1 VFRKTFPCWMIALIL
16 LSLNSHATV
25 AQGVPSG
32 KTAKLAF
39 CHECISIRVGLPRV
53 ARGPA
58 ADIADNTF
66 SELQLPNGRF
76 RGFDAHGDTRAIDG
90 AQPWDMGGPAR
101 MVMTP
106 GKPGSND
113 SCGQWIQHVE
123 LTGNTVLAFVHD
135 ETACRYQAGQTHK
148 SMSLAVSKD
157 YGLTWKDL
165 GQVITGTDAPTAN
178 KNTGEGDCTFVNG
191 HDGYYYAYCGRPRDH
206 AAIALRAPVSNP
218 GPGRWM
224 KFYQGEWSQPGLGGD
239 ATNLN
244 LTLSKGQS
252 LNTSAAYWT
261 TTGETILTGNQDSS
275 NKGVYFSSDHKTF
288 TDLKEPLLVLDPG
301 IWKRPD
307 PSEVVGYAVIL
318 DAKTGSNQLSNSW
331 MLTYAYWPP
340 YEGSDKK
347 LLVFRDVDVT
357 LSDKPVTPQVGVLL
371 ARWYNSAL
379 HDRWSTTAAAP
390 PVNGSAY
397 KLETTLGYVMTVA
410 KAGGKPSVKVED
422 CVSPWPGHPDHM
434 LETAGACEA
443 GHYQRLRTAGWVY
456 SSPQENSIPLYR
468 CYNDQDHSHFASNQQ
483 DCEKIGKMERLLG
496 YALKQ

>member
-1 VFRKTFPCWMIALIL
+1 VPRISSFVPLHVLMMVLVGLNPCVPLAKGQTKTSPT
-16 LSLNSHATV
+16 SV
-25 AQGVPSG
+25 
-32 KTAKLAF
+32 

-53 ARGPA
+53 ERGPA

-66 SELQLPNGRF
+66 SELQLPDGHF

-90 AQPWDMGGPAR
+90 SEPWDMNGPAR
-101 MVMTP
+101 TVLTP
-106 GKPGSND
+106 GKPGSYD

-148 SMSLAVSKD
+148 SMSMAVSKD

-191 HDGYYYAYCGRPRDH
+191 HDGYYYAYCGRPRDR
-206 AAIALRAPVSNP
+206 AAIALRAPTSNP
-218 GPGRWM
+218 GPGQWM
-224 KFYQGEWSQPGLGGD
+224 KFHQGKWSQPGLGGD

-244 LTLSKGQS
+244 LGLGKGRG

-261 TTGETILTGNQDSS
+261 TTSETILPGFQGGS
-275 NKGVYFSSDHKTF
+275 NKGVYFSSDHTTF
-288 TDLKEPLLVLDPG
+288 SGLQEPLMVLDPG

-331 MLTYAYWPP
+331 MLVYAYWPP
-340 YEGSDKK
+340 YEGGDKK
-347 LLVFRDVDVT
+347 YLVFRDVTVS
-357 LSDKPVTPQVGVLL
+357 LSDHPVTPQVGVLL

-397 KLETTLGYVMTVA
+397 KLETTSGYLLTVA
-410 KAGGKPSVKVED
+410 NAGGKPTVELED
-422 CVSPWPGHPDHM
+422 CVSQRPGHPDH
-434 LETAGACEA
+434 LLAEKGFCTARE
-443 GHYQRLRTAGWVY
+443 YQRLRTAGWLY
-456 SSPQENSIPLYR
+456 TSPQEETVPLYR
-468 CYNDQDHSHFASNQQ
+468 CYNSREQSHFASNKS
-483 DCEKIGKMERLLG
+483 DCEKLGEMQRLLG
-496 YALKQ
+496 YALGK